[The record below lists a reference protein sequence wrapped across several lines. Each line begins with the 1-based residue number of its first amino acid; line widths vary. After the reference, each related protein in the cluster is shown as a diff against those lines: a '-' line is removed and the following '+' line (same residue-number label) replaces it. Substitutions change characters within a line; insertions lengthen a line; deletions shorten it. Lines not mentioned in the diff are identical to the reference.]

1 MAPGQFRDYVESVR
15 SSMDIVQVVGESVS
29 LRKAGRSFVG
39 LCPFHQEKTPSFHVD
54 QGKGLYFC
62 FGCGTGGDAFK
73 FVMNFHQVEFS
84 DAVRMIGDRLGIPR
98 PAPATAREAQEDRE
112 RRRALEALAEAQAFF
127 EERLGSQAGSGARE
141 YLERRGLDL
150 EAARR
155 FGIGYAPP
163 GWDNLLRH
171 LVTRNFRQ
179 EEILRAGLVV
189 PRPSGDGVYDRFRSR
204 ITFPIRDTAG
214 RIVSFGGR
222 ALGNED
228 PKYLNGPETP
238 VYDKGR
244 TLFRLHETAQEV
256 RQARRVVVVEGY
268 FDAVSLAAAGVPG
281 VVAVCG
287 TAFGAPHAQ
296 LVRRFADQVVL
307 LFDGDSAGRR
317 AAHRA
322 VGPVLAAGLGLRV
335 ACPPDGQDPD
345 DLAKTGGIS
354 AVEACLGAARD
365 LPHFLVDE
373 ARKDFDLESLE
384 GRVKALEMI
393 LGHLAQLESPLA
405 RADAAGRIAEGL
417 GLDDQV
423 VRDELRRAARERRRE
438 LGGSAGAVAPS
449 AAKARKLTPAEADL
463 IRFLVNLEHPGTERD
478 RIASEI
484 PLEALGPLARK
495 VITRWADAARE
506 GSTVGLTELA
516 EVVEAHEA
524 THILALPFVQAPEPD
539 LAAALGAV
547 DALRSEHLKARE
559 AALQDSILHAR
570 DAAEQDRLAL
580 EKLAAARQR
589 QALRHGPAGIAQGG
603 SANAGSSK

>member
-1 MAPGQFRDYVESVR
+1 
-15 SSMDIVQVVGESVS
+15 MDIVQVVGESVS

-98 PAPATAREAQEDRE
+98 PAPATAREAQDDKE
-112 RRRALEALAEAQAFF
+112 RRRALEALAEAQSYF
-127 EERLGSQAGSGARE
+127 EERLGSPAGTAARE
-141 YLERRGLDL
+141 YLARRGLSP
-150 EAARR
+150 EAARS
-155 FGIGYAPP
+155 FGIGFAPA

-204 ITFPIRDTAG
+204 VTFPIRDTAG

-244 TLFRLHETAQEV
+244 TLFRLHETAPEV
-256 RQARRVVVVEGY
+256 RQSRRVVVVEGY

-287 TAFGAPHAQ
+287 TAFGAHHAQ
-296 LVRRFADQVVL
+296 LVRRYAEQVVL

-373 ARKDFDLESLE
+373 ARTDFDLESLE

-438 LGGSAGAVAPS
+438 MGSAGSAAP
-449 AAKARKLTPAEADL
+449 AAKARRFTPAEADL
-463 IRFLVNLEHPGTERD
+463 LRFLVNTERPRTERD
-478 RIASEI
+478 AIAAEI

-495 VITRWADAARE
+495 VITRWIDAARS
-506 GSTVGLTELA
+506 GSVVGLTELA
-516 EVVEAHEA
+516 EVVEPHEA
-524 THILALPFVQAPEPD
+524 THILALPFAQAPEPD
-539 LAAALGAV
+539 LAAAHGAV
-547 DALRSEHLKARE
+547 DALRSDQLKAQRT
-559 AALQDSILHAR
+559 ALQDSILHAA
-570 DAAEQDRLAL
+570 DAEEQDRLL
-580 EKLAAARQR
+580 REKLTAARR
-589 QALRHGPAGIAQGG
+589 EHALRHGPAAHGG